1 MLDTI
6 IDLRRVG
13 MSLSKIK
20 EYLDNRTPT
29 NLLKLYGSELNKIKQ
44 EIVHLKLMEKN
55 LELNN
60 NEVKQVLNFKD
71 EFIVKEEEEES
82 LILSQELKAP
92 SDLSY
97 FKMLGKTLSQYRQLS
112 ECSIVGTR
120 LFKDDILRQDYNNF
134 LNCYV
139 KTMIREE
146 GIFIKVKGKYLIF
159 YHQGLIDKIG
169 KSY

>member
-1 MLDTI
+1 MLDTK

-13 MSLSKIK
+13 MSLSKIN
-20 EYLDNRTPT
+20 EYLDSRTPT
-29 NLLKLYGSELNKIKQ
+29 NLLKLYDSELNKIKQ
-44 EIVHLKLMEKN
+44 EIENLKLMEKN

-60 NEVKQVLNFKD
+60 NEVKQVLNFKG
-71 EFIVKEEEEES
+71 EFIVKEEEY

-139 KTMIREE
+139 KTMIRW
-146 GIFIKVKGKYLIF
+146 YF
-159 YHQGLIDKIG
+159 Y
-169 KSY
+169 KSKR

>member
-1 MLDTI
+1 M
-6 IDLRRVG
+6 
-13 MSLSKIK
+13 
-20 EYLDNRTPT
+20 
-29 NLLKLYGSELNKIKQ
+29 
-44 EIVHLKLMEKN
+44 MEKN

-60 NEVKQVLNFKD
+60 NEVKQALKFKG
-71 EFIVKEEEEES
+71 EFIVKEEEY

-97 FKMLGKTLSQYRQLS
+97 FKMLGKNLSQYRQLS